1 MPRKLCAPSELSCQS
16 MQSNSGDG
24 QPATAR
30 RAQRE
35 RLASN
40 PSRAPAQR
48 RRHRHGARRKVQ
60 TIPSRHRLRCAVA
73 ANGTPI
79 STKESRPCGRACG
92 LHLDTGLRSLSA
104 FPSAPPGRVAVLPV
118 PRCMRLSRAGSRRV
132 SPRPKR
138 SRVCIPRVLPRLSS
152 PRKFPGSSLVLPS
165 HSLQSVT
172 TARSKE
178 F

>member
-16 MQSNSGDG
+16 MQSDSGDG

-30 RAQRE
+30 RAQRD

-73 ANGTPI
+73 ANGKPI

-92 LHLDTGLRSLSA
+92 LHLGTGLRSPCLGIGMGPCPRPLRA
-104 FPSAPPGRVAVLPV
+104 EWQFCPFPDACG
-118 PRCMRLSRAGSRRV
+118 SRAQGLDESHRA
-132 SPRPKR
+132 R
-138 SRVCIPRVLPRLSS
+138 SAHVFAFLAFCLVCLLPASS
-152 PRKFPGSSLVLPS
+152 QALPS
-165 HSLQSVT
+165 SFPLTLRRPAV
-172 TARSKE
+172 
-178 F
+178 